1 MDLSRF
7 EWNGYAINH
16 AISRNQGASTTHKG
30 NVLFVHGFGASI
42 GHWKKNMPALIDAGF
57 KVHAIDLL
65 GFGRSDKPADFTYS
79 MEAWRDLLMA
89 YVDAF
94 VPSGES
100 VVLVGNSIGSL
111 ASVLTAA
118 SLPPERVRGLVLVN
132 CAGGMNNTAILDDD
146 WRIRAV
152 YPIILAI
159 NALLKI
165 KPVGRFLFDKFR
177 SRENVR
183 GVLASVYCNPA
194 AVDDAL
200 VDLIYEPSN
209 DEGALETFVRCVPR
223 RTDAPDANTTP
234 HTRQADIA
242 LPFLPFPSFP
252 SSLFFFILHSRVL
265 SFSFSFPFLSASLRA
280 TPAPGPSHWCRRSP
294 RPSSWCGAIKTP
306 SRPSTA
312 PWGASSRPSPM
323 NGRTRRWR
331 S

>member
-209 DEGALETFVRCVPR
+209 DEGALETFVSIITGDPGPR
-223 RTDAPDANTTP
+223 PEPLVSQIAAPILLVWGDKDPFTP
-234 HTRQADIA
+234 LDGPVGRFFQA
-242 LPFLPFPSFP
+242 LPNERKNATLAIVKDCGHCPHDDRPERVNATLVPWLEGLPPTLP
-252 SSLFFFILHSRVL
+252 
-265 SFSFSFPFLSASLRA
+265 
-280 TPAPGPSHWCRRSP
+280 
-294 RPSSWCGAIKTP
+294 
-306 SRPSTA
+306 
-312 PWGASSRPSPM
+312 
-323 NGRTRRWR
+323 
-331 S
+331 